1 MFDLPLHLPQR
12 AVYIRKTVEDRAGT
26 HEVLSVDRRRPEQC
40 RRFLHVADNASLSS
54 EYDVVRHMD
63 MSGQTNLSAKH
74 TMLSYFYGTGD
85 ADLRRHHGILAYL
98 HVMSDLYEIV
108 QLNASANDRR
118 IHHRTVNC
126 RIGSDLYII
135 LDNNVA

>member
-1 MFDLPLHLPQR
+1 MC
-12 AVYIRKTVEDRAGT
+12 IRD
-26 HEVLSVDRRRPEQC
+26 
-40 RRFLHVADNASLSS
+40 SLSS

-108 QLNASANDRR
+108 QLNA
-118 IHHRTVNC
+118 C
-126 RIGSDLYII
+126 LLYTSRC
-135 LDNNVA
+135 V